1 MSLKKICKIKTIL
14 ILYFQVFS
22 QMIHV
27 GVELQFA
34 QVLNVLEA
42 SVTELE
48 RNKTKIHNPEP
59 KDDVDQSIVSK
70 VSHEQF
76 F

>member
-1 MSLKKICKIKTIL
+1 
-14 ILYFQVFS
+14 
-22 QMIHV
+22 MIHV

-48 RNKTKIHNPEP
+48 RNKTKINNPEP

-70 VSHEQF
+70 VSIKIITILENF